1 MGNRFSYRLILVL
14 LALLLLSFGFN
25 MWYVF
30 KPKDVVVRE
39 KTTVVEKCDTVR
51 DTVPLIKKEK
61 VVSLVTDT
69 FFCVKHIHD
78 GVDSSKVIA
87 SISITQKEFSDDS
100 TYTAWV
106 SGYRPNLDSI
116 NVYRK
121 NTYVTKE
128 VFTDVNSRK
137 RFGVG
142 PVLYGGYNVS
152 GRRFDY
158 GIGIGLTYSIFRW

>member
-87 SISITQKEFSDDS
+87 SIPITQKEFSDDS

-106 SGYRPNLDSI
+106 SGYRPSLDSI
-116 NVYRK
+116 NIYRK
-121 NTYVTKE
+121 NISTNKE
-128 VFTDVNSRK
+128 TVIKKKDIH
-137 RFGVG
+137 RFGIG
-142 PVLYGGYNVS
+142 PVVYGGYNF
-152 GRRFDY
+152 GTKKLDY
-158 GIGIGLTYSIFRW
+158 GVGIGVSYHIWEW

>member
-1 MGNRFSYRLILVL
+1 MDKFIKTLFIVL
-14 LALLLLSFGFN
+14 FALLFISFGFN
-25 MWYVF
+25 VYYVV
-30 KPKDVVVRE
+30 KGKDVEIKE
-39 KTTVVEKCDTVR
+39 KITTVTKIDTIMDTVL
-51 DTVPLIKKEK
+51 VVKKEK
-61 VVSLVTDT
+61 V
-69 FFCVKHIHD
+69 I
-78 GVDSSKVIA
+78 KVIRDTLVNVEFIRDTVDTA
-87 SISITQKEFSDDS
+87 KVVADIPIVQKEYSDDS

-121 NTYVTKE
+121 NIYVTKE

-158 GIGIGLTYSIFRW
+158 GIGIGVTYSIFRW